1 MNHVVGPEMVVA
13 CRGEQWYVLKPDGHE
28 VPCASAHAAGE
39 KAKFLQ
45 EAARLYD
52 LWLARNVPL
61 TSREEDVIAAIVNA
75 ADIGVTLSNV
85 HLLSFSMTGCYGYVD
100 FNQNGWEV
108 WLTGFT
114 FVGRATNENELRDL
128 FERAPLMYNKA
139 CHAERE
145 ARDPRGLYLPL
156 TWSNDFQVHDYG
168 PRGDS
173 TREFAKAFAE
183 AVLR

>member
-1 MNHVVGPEMVVA
+1 MNYAVGSEMVVA

-28 VPCASAHAAGE
+28 VLCASAHAATE

-61 TSREEDVIAAIVNA
+61 NTMAAIVDAAKNA
-75 ADIGVTLSNV
+75 LDLGVKLIGVDATPIGSMEV
-85 HLLSFSMTGCYGYVD
+85 HFEMPGCCGYIEPNSDRWEMYLLGHT
-100 FNQNGWEV
+100 
-108 WLTGFT
+108 T

-128 FERAPLMYNKA
+128 FEKAPLMYNKA
-139 CHAERE
+139 CHAARE

-156 TWSNDFQVHDYG
+156 TWS
-168 PRGDS
+168 
-173 TREFAKAFAE
+173 T
-183 AVLR
+183 